1 MSKNTI
7 PTRYKEYL
15 DSEDWKKLKSKI
27 IKRDGGVC
35 QGCFES
41 RPLDVHH
48 LTYDRIGEE
57 LGTDLV
63 SLCRYCHDK
72 IHNNAHYHSRWND
85 YITGKTD
92 KAPKPLTR
100 DEMIDIIIGGAA

>member
-27 IKRDGGVC
+27 I
-35 QGCFES
+35 
-41 RPLDVHH
+41 
-48 LTYDRIGEE
+48 
-57 LGTDLV
+57 
-63 SLCRYCHDK
+63 
-72 IHNNAHYHSRWND
+72 
-85 YITGKTD
+85 
-92 KAPKPLTR
+92 TR